1 MSVFSFPDFADHEKV
16 LFGSDSKSG
25 LKAVIAVHNTN
36 LGPAVGG
43 CRMYNYENEDQALS
57 DVLRLSQGMT
67 YKSALAGLPL
77 GGGKSVII
85 GDPKVHKSRDL
96 LEAMARLVDSLEG
109 GYIAAQDSGTSV
121 EDLKVMARITPH
133 IAGAEGAIDTTGRQ
147 RTGDPSPATAYGVF
161 VGLKAAVKHK
171 LGKDNL
177 RGVRVAIQGV
187 GNVGFGLG
195 KWLHDEGASLVV
207 SDVNADNLKKA
218 QSELDA
224 TIVEGDAIYSQDV
237 DVFAPCALGGA
248 INEKSFDL
256 ITAPVIAGG
265 ANNQLVDTEM
275 GKKLHARGTL
285 YAPDFVI
292 NAGGIIHV
300 HYMRTGKSWQASTEH
315 VSCIGN
321 TLSEIFKR
329 SDAQNLCTSEIANQ
343 LAEERFLKR

>member
-1 MSVFSFPDFADHEKV
+1 
-16 LFGSDSKSG
+16 
-25 LKAVIAVHNTN
+25 
-36 LGPAVGG
+36 
-43 CRMYNYENEDQALS
+43 
-57 DVLRLSQGMT
+57 
-67 YKSALAGLPL
+67 
-77 GGGKSVII
+77 
-85 GDPKVHKSRDL
+85 
-96 LEAMARLVDSLEG
+96 
-109 GYIAAQDSGTSV
+109 
-121 EDLKVMARITPH
+121 MARITPH